1 MNDRQLRPMPLLGS
15 KELPHVGI
23 LVIPTLFVVIACML
37 VSPGRAEPYF
47 AQREGYKCSV
57 CHVNRTGGG
66 MRNAFGYQYG
76 ITHLNVFATSPE
88 DEVKSEANPS
98 ATDGWIGRRRIDP
111 NLTDYLAV
119 GANLRFTNTTSFA
132 EQVHNTF
139 EIPEANLYLRLRAL
153 DHLTAYVDLSVAEG
167 STEARET
174 FVMLD
179 EWGGLSLKAGY
190 LLLPYGLRIWGEEEF
205 IRRETG
211 FNYASPDL
219 GAELGFERGPFSAY
233 VAVSNGAGGG
243 QDSDVDKQVSGLTEL
258 SFKVARIGLSGSYNR
273 TRKQSVLFGGAYL
286 GLTLGRLALLVEA
299 DLIRT
304 TFTEADAVVSGLVG
318 YGEANFLL
326 MRGLNLQMGY
336 GYHDPALDVEENQRM
351 HFYGGIE
358 FFPIPSVATRLRYDI
373 RQSVPQDEIGNADI
387 LLSELHFF
395 F

>member
-1 MNDRQLRPMPLLGS
+1 
-15 KELPHVGI
+15 
-23 LVIPTLFVVIACML
+23 
-37 VSPGRAEPYF
+37 
-47 AQREGYKCSV
+47 
-57 CHVNRTGGG
+57 